1 MKKNVNES
9 QITMIRELPVL
20 RSFSVRVNLGGRTG
34 VEVIDRRHHKD
45 QVANRWEM
53 QMQRLM
59 IATVLALLVPLQASA
74 MDSLSQLTWKNRIA
88 LVFGAAGEARLE
100 RQLAEFTRS
109 DAALADRD
117 MVVVRVTEE
126 TAQAVYG
133 SIGNLDAAELRRQ
146 ADIAPGE
153 FQVVLI
159 GKDGGAKLKS
169 GEFVDSEAL
178 FGLIDRMPMR
188 RAEQD

>member
-1 MKKNVNES
+1 M
-9 QITMIRELPVL
+9 
-20 RSFSVRVNLGGRTG
+20 RSFMM
-34 VEVIDRRHHKD
+34 
-45 QVANRWEM
+45 A
-53 QMQRLM
+53 
-59 IATVLALLVPLQASA
+59 AVLSLLVPLQVFA

-88 LVFGAAGEARLE
+88 LVFGTAGEARLE

-109 DAALADRD
+109 DAALAERD

-126 TAQAVYG
+126 TAEAVYG
-133 SIGNLDAAELRRQ
+133 SIGNLDAAELRLQ
-146 ADIAPGE
+146 AGVAPGE

-188 RAEQD
+188 RAEQN

>member
-1 MKKNVNES
+1 LSAEPALK
-9 QITMIRELPVL
+9 
-20 RSFSVRVNLGGRTG
+20 
-34 VEVIDRRHHKD
+34 DRRAHRQKD
-45 QVANRWEM
+45 KVESRWEM
-53 QMQRLM
+53 QMRSFKL
-59 IATVLALLVPLQASA
+59 AAVLVLLVPLQVSA

-88 LVFGAAGEARLE
+88 LVFGAAGETRLE

-109 DAALADRD
+109 NEALADRD
-117 MVVVRVTEE
+117 MVVVGVTEDS
-126 TAQAVYG
+126 AKAVYG
-133 SIGNLDAAELRRQ
+133 SIGNLDADELRRR
-146 ADIAPGE
+146 AGVAPGE

-169 GEFVDSEAL
+169 GEFVDSQAL

>member
-1 MKKNVNES
+1 MKENVNES
-9 QITMIRELPVL
+9 QSAVIRGLPVM

-34 VEVIDRRHHKD
+34 VELIDRHHRRD
-45 QVANRWEM
+45 QVGNRWEM
-53 QMQRLM
+53 QMQRFV
-59 IATVLALLVPLQASA
+59 IAAMLAVLVPLQASA

-88 LVFGAAGEARLE
+88 LVFGAAGEVRLE

-126 TAQAVYG
+126 TAEAVFG

-146 ADIAPGE
+146 ADIAPAE